1 MIQITVQEMLDI
13 LKTIF
18 TYTIALV
25 VIVGGG
31 LLLIVQ
37 TTVEAAQLLPFL
49 TSVIGSV
56 ITFVF
61 QERSYAAR
69 ESARLVEQQI
79 TSTTPP
85 NVR

>member
-1 MIQITVQEMLDI
+1 MLDI

-37 TTVEAAQLLPFL
+37 TTVEASQLLPFL

-69 ESARLVEQQI
+69 EVARLE
-79 TSTTPP
+79 TARLAAGEPP
-85 NVR
+85 SGQVPNG